1 MEAITVDILNTVL
14 KTPIESPSQPES
26 PSKIESP
33 SQPDTLETL
42 QQKLIL
48 LEKDNDE
55 LRHRINRLESIFLS
69 RDKY

>member
-14 KTPIESPSQPES
+14 KTPIESPS
-26 PSKIESP
+26 KIESSP

-55 LRHRINRLESIFLS
+55 LRHRIDRLESIFLS